1 MISFNCPFCAHSFNV
16 EDVLAGKE
24 INCPQCQ
31 GKVPVPG
38 APAPAAAAQPPPQ
51 PAVIDTSTVAQN
63 MKTKQANTQSTIAL
77 VLGAVS
83 LMCGCFTMPFAIVFG
98 IMAISKAGVDPNQMG
113 TIKVKSIAG
122 IGMSLVF
129 TLIWAS
135 IFLLGVRQTEKKR
148 LLIDSEMVVAQQAF
162 EGKEFDKA
170 THLYELY
177 AEDGYNREI
186 KSTCNL
192 RLGQIAFEQGK
203 KSKARSYFG
212 KAVKIYSLAILES
225 NNQEEQELFR
235 KIRVETLV
243 NKGES
248 FFPVPKIKGG
258 LSEKVRF
265 SSWRIQG
272 NRITCDVRFP
282 GNWSEMHISWA
293 VYGEDN
299 VLIGEYDFDSAPS
312 DDDDNIGYLY
322 LPWNTDWDLIHKIIV
337 HVNKK

>member
-1 MISFNCPFCAHSFNV
+1 VISFNCPFCAHSFNV

-38 APAPAAAAQPPPQ
+38 VPAPAAAAQPQPQ

-135 IFLLGVRQTEKKR
+135 IFLLGVQQTEKKK

-162 EGKEFDKA
+162 EEKEFDKA

-177 AEDGYNREI
+177 AEDGYDGDI
-186 KSTCNL
+186 KALCNL
-192 RLGQIAFEQGK
+192 RLGQIAFSQGK
-203 KSKARSYFG
+203 EEKAKTF
-212 KAVKIYSLAILES
+212 
-225 NNQEEQELFR
+225 FR
-235 KIRVETLV
+235 KAIRLK
-243 NKGES
+243 NKINIES
-248 FFPVPKIKGG
+248 KNPE
-258 LSEKVRF
+258 EK
-265 SSWRIQG
+265 
-272 NRITCDVRFP
+272 
-282 GNWSEMHISWA
+282 E
-293 VYGEDN
+293 
-299 VLIGEYDFDSAPS
+299 L
-312 DDDDNIGYLY
+312 
-322 LPWNTDWDLIHKIIV
+322 
-337 HVNKK
+337 